1 MPPDISQIR
10 AFTSVNLDT
19 EIHSGAGHNPVQAP
33 TSLGSRT
40 VTWFKEVFGSGRREA
55 RIFKNDTLNA
65 IKMAY
70 GDDVANLVAQM
81 HKSELSSSSALT
93 GRSTLN
99 LIGTAESLAAKRLHF
114 NVINARKF
122 AEEFVRSTNPG
133 VGGSKRP
140 LTPPERQLVRDVV
153 EEVAR
158 NPALMSRTLTKES
171 IFHLANQI
179 QLRNLAATLVP
190 NVPVPTPSTDTS
202 LNYDTAGRP
211 RRRIVDNPPLILTQP
226 GVKEPGV
233 RLKFETDLEQ
243 NPDKFSFTPPGSVVE
258 RSLGND
264 VTTAR
269 TNLQTLCG
277 NDDAFVTRVS
287 ELANSHLLDEGVQLG
302 KTQMETQLGGGT
314 LGDPTSLPGRPSK
327 EVHLEQMQDGSVKIT
342 LKNVTAFSKLS
353 GGGVDVPLD
362 PEKNYVRD
370 KVTIILSPDPNV
382 PPQFSTST
390 AIHTELPDGFQM
402 GVGGPVDLGEN
413 IDQVTTRATLGNRR
427 GPVEKALSDVL
438 KTPELLEQF
447 PTGEDVP
454 EHVSEL
460 TSHRELLQARL
471 QSLEAHGDTDS
482 GVGRLAKSLKS
493 EIREQIRQIDNHISY
508 VQRASGGNTTSRARL
523 SNQVYMVAKGMSLY
537 LGALY
542 STRLKGGADASTLQ
556 RIEQLRK
563 EMEDLGAQQLDV
575 ERGNVA
581 PVTNPKR
588 EVERMVAPI
597 KRRFEQGL
605 KELGLEIPEKELQTC
620 FFNYALGRQQKWE
633 KYSNGVSLFGQ
644 QFTSTITPG
653 SKQEHLRE
661 DYGDLEG
668 APSGD
673 KFESTHATALAHT
686 EFFDNNGG
694 KLFEAERRGV
704 LCAWGIEDED
714 ERRVANKNR
723 ALEVVKS
730 AFTNDP
736 ILLQQALLNPDQPV
750 NLTISSLSLLTP
762 DIFRGGDGNE
772 RLMLRGQAQAWED
785 VSGIQTFRIR
795 NPANGQWVNVNVN
808 VQPVAFNFGVNQ
820 GGVSGF
826 GPISSDGSMGGSSML
841 GWGMAD
847 EMNQQG
853 LETLLGQN
861 LDPTTAPGGIVGPE
875 ILRLQ
880 NGNQQEQ
887 QRAIHLRTLSD
898 QIRTMWQDQSHRRD
912 EGEAYK
918 MVSRLA
924 LLSHMAG
931 IKVAFNC
938 KSGKDRTGNLD
949 TEVKFLAAYI
959 AVRNVVPPPG
969 TPLTV
974 LEQTDLRNLSKKS
987 GSRYWQLLNTGVEG
1001 YKLKGVP
1008 SIPTRIGGPVAY
1020 SDFLG
1025 ASDATHE

>member
-1 MPPDISQIR
+1 
-10 AFTSVNLDT
+10 
-19 EIHSGAGHNPVQAP
+19 
-33 TSLGSRT
+33 
-40 VTWFKEVFGSGRREA
+40 
-55 RIFKNDTLNA
+55 
-65 IKMAY
+65 
-70 GDDVANLVAQM
+70 
-81 HKSELSSSSALT
+81 
-93 GRSTLN
+93 
-99 LIGTAESLAAKRLHF
+99 
-114 NVINARKF
+114 
-122 AEEFVRSTNPG
+122 
-133 VGGSKRP
+133 
-140 LTPPERQLVRDVV
+140 
-153 EEVAR
+153 
-158 NPALMSRTLTKES
+158 MS
-171 IFHLANQI
+171 
-179 QLRNLAATLVP
+179 
-190 NVPVPTPSTDTS
+190 
-202 LNYDTAGRP
+202 
-211 RRRIVDNPPLILTQP
+211 
-226 GVKEPGV
+226 
-233 RLKFETDLEQ
+233 LKFETDLEQ
-243 NPDKFSFTPPGSVVE
+243 NPDKFSFTPPGPVVE
-258 RSLGND
+258 QSLGND
-264 VTTAR
+264 VTTAH
-269 TNLQTLCG
+269 TNLRTLCG

-287 ELANSHLLDEGVQLG
+287 QLANSHLLDEGVQLG

-413 IDQVTTRATLGNRR
+413 IDQVTALAIQGNRR

-438 KTPELLEQF
+438 KTPELLEEF

-454 EHVSEL
+454 EYVSEL

-508 VQRASGGNTTSRARL
+508 VQRASGGNATSRARL
-523 SNQVYMVAKGMSLY
+523 SNQVYMAAKGMSLY

-542 STRLKGGADASTLQ
+542 SARLKGGADASTLQ

-563 EMEDLGAQQLDV
+563 EMEDRGAQQLNV

-605 KELGLEIPEKELQTC
+605 KELGLKIPEDELQTC

-633 KYSNGVSLFGQ
+633 KYSKGVILFGQ
-644 QFTSTITPG
+644 QFTSTITPA

-686 EFFDNNGG
+686 EFFDSHGE
-694 KLFEAERRGV
+694 KLFEAERSGV

-714 ERRVANKNR
+714 ARRVANKNR

-736 ILLQQALLNPDQPV
+736 NLLQRALLNPDQPV

-762 DIFRGGDGNE
+762 DIFRGRRWE
-772 RLMLRGQAQAWED
+772 RETHAAGTSSSLGGCLRD
-785 VSGIQTFRIR
+785 SDLS
-795 NPANGQWVNVNVN
+795 NPKSRERAMGERERQR
-808 VQPVAFNFGVNQ
+808 PA
-820 GGVSGF
+820 GGVQFWSQSGRR
-826 GPISSDGSMGGSSML
+826 
-841 GWGMAD
+841 
-847 EMNQQG
+847 
-853 LETLLGQN
+853 
-861 LDPTTAPGGIVGPE
+861 
-875 ILRLQ
+875 LRLWSY
-880 NGNQQEQ
+880 Q
-887 QRAIHLRTLSD
+887 QRWLHGRIQHARLGNG
-898 QIRTMWQDQSHRRD
+898 RRNESARPRD
-912 EGEAYK
+912 AARPEP
-918 MVSRLA
+918 RP
-924 LLSHMAG
+924 H
-931 IKVAFNC
+931 NRPWRNR
-938 KSGKDRTGNLD
+938 RTGNFTASERKCAGA
-949 TEVKFLAAYI
+949 TES
-959 AVRNVVPPPG
+959 
-969 TPLTV
+969 
-974 LEQTDLRNLSKKS
+974 D
-987 GSRYWQLLNTGVEG
+987 
-1001 YKLKGVP
+1001 P
-1008 SIPTRIGGPVAY
+1008 SQDAIRSNPNDVA
-1020 SDFLG
+1020 G
-1025 ASDATHE
+1025 

>member
-55 RIFKNDTLNA
+55 RIFKSDTLNA

-70 GDDVANLVAQM
+70 GDNVANLVAQM

-99 LIGTAESLAAKRLHF
+99 LIGTAESLAAKRLHV

-140 LTPPERQLVRDVV
+140 LTPQERQLVRDVV

-158 NPALMSRTLTKES
+158 NPALMSGTLTKES

-179 QLRNLAATLVP
+179 QLRNFAATLVP

-202 LNYDTAGRP
+202 LNDATAGRP
-211 RRRIVDNPPLILTQP
+211 RRTIVDNPPLILTQP
-226 GVKEPGV
+226 GAKVPGV
-233 RLKFETDLEQ
+233 SLKFETDLEQ

-258 RSLGND
+258 QSLGND

-269 TNLQTLCG
+269 TNLRTLCG

-287 ELANSHLLDEGVQLG
+287 QLANSHLLNEGVQLG
-302 KTQMETQLGGGT
+302 KTQMEAQLGGGT

-382 PPQFSTST
+382 PPRFSTST

-402 GVGGPVDLGEN
+402 VGGNPVDGGEN
-413 IDQVTTRATLGNRR
+413 VDQVTTRAALGNRR

-454 EHVSEL
+454 EYVSEL

-508 VQRASGGNTTSRARL
+508 VQRASGGNATSRARL
-523 SNQVYMVAKGMSLY
+523 SNQVYMAAKGMSLY

-542 STRLKGGADASTLQ
+542 SARLKGGADASTLQ

-563 EMEDLGAQQLDV
+563 EMEDRGAQQLNV

-605 KELGLEIPEKELQTC
+605 KELGLKIPENELQTC

-633 KYSNGVSLFGQ
+633 KYSKEVSLFDQ
-644 QFTSTITPG
+644 QFTSTITPA

-686 EFFDNNGG
+686 EFFDHNGG
-694 KLFEAERRGV
+694 KLFEAERSGV

-736 ILLQQALLNPDQPV
+736 NLLQRALSTPDQPV

-795 NPANGQWVNVNVN
+795 NPHGQWVNVNVN
-808 VQPVAFNFGVNQ
+808 VQPVVFNFGVNQ

-861 LDPTTAPGGIVGPE
+861 LDPTTAPGGIVGQE

-880 NGNQQEQ
+880 NGTPQEQ

-959 AVRNVVPPPG
+959 AVNNAVPPLG
-969 TPLTV
+969 TPLTP
-974 LEQTDLRNLSKKS
+974 LAQTYLRNLSKES
-987 GSRYWQLLNTGVEG
+987 GSRYLQLLNTGVEG
-1001 YKLKGVP
+1001 YKLHGVP